1 MKKIKDNKTLRIVV
15 HSVVI
20 FIILAYYAL
29 LIFGVYYWSSESN
42 YDGSDNSD
50 KGKSYTFVVRKDN
63 ETNVYSYGFVGT
75 QAMARPV
82 RCIRE

>member
-1 MKKIKDNKTLRIVV
+1 MKVEAINKFYLKDGEICEVKD
-15 HSVVI
+15 
-20 FIILAYYAL
+20 FI
-29 LIFGVYYWSSESN
+29 
-42 YDGSDNSD
+42 DDNSD